1 MNYIVFD
8 LEMNNKWGSS
18 IHEIIEIGAVKIDE
32 RLEVVGGYQ
41 SFIKP
46 ATDPVLSKLIRKK
59 TQIKQEWVNQA
70 ADLPCVL
77 AEFKEWIGTDEFYLC
92 GWGRDDL
99 ITLERNFKM
108 NELDEKEYEL
118 LKNYRDLQKHVI
130 KMFEL
135 KNQVSLKNA
144 LEMLNIPPKYDV
156 WHRAIYDAINTAQIF
171 INIFPKIDLAEN
183 G

>member
-18 IHEIIEIGAVKIDE
+18 IHEIIEIGAVKIDW
-32 RLEVVGGYQ
+32 RLEIIGGYQ
-41 SFIKP
+41 SFIRP
-46 ATDPVLSKLIRKK
+46 ATDKALSKLIKKK
-59 TQIKQEWVNQA
+59 TQIKQEWVDKA
-70 ADLPCVL
+70 PDLSGVL
-77 AEFKEWIGTDEFYLC
+77 EEFKEWIGEEEFFLC

-108 NELDEKEYEL
+108 NDLDEKEYEL
-118 LKNYRDLQKHVI
+118 MKNYRDIQKRFTTI
-130 KMFEL
+130 FNL
-135 KNQVSLKNA
+135 KNQISLKNA
-144 LEMLNIPPKYDV
+144 MEMIDIVPKYDV

-171 INIFPKIDLAEN
+171 IHIFDKINLAEE